1 MSNENTTA
9 STTNDDAGFYA
20 GQDGQSIDD
29 IPVPLGPMGKLLGI
43 EVEEM
48 ESLPN
53 DGESE
58 LDPEDSTEEDVPQLE
73 DNVDEDDTDGD
84 EDDTDTDTEE
94 DDEDADDDDDS
105 TQDDLPSEDDIDWD
119 YKVPVKVDGEVKHLS
134 LSELRKGFATDQ
146 HLSKKGREVSELEKT
161 LKEEYSAKTNQA
173 LELGNVL
180 ATQLQSEEDSLATAY
195 HDIEAKIE
203 KARKDGDTYELNDL
217 KDKRE
222 TAQKDYWGARNKR
235 ETLVGAVQKQQ
246 QEQFQGQMDELMTKF
261 NEDIKTVV
269 PDFNQEA
276 VREFAL
282 AEGIPEDFL
291 DIIMDANVVK
301 FVDDYRKLKQQTSK
315 GSVKRKSATKAKG
328 IPTKRKSTA
337 TQRKVRDT
345 NELRSNVLSGKSDEA
360 GELAFLKSMS
370 KFK

>member
-9 STTNDDAGFYA
+9 STPTDDAGFYA

-29 IPVPLGPMGKLLGI
+29 IPVPLGPMGLKLGL
-43 EVEEM
+43 ESEDT

-53 DGESE
+53 DNESD
-58 LDPEDSTEEDVPQLE
+58 LDPEDSTEEEIPHPE
-73 DNVDEDDTDGD
+73 DDVDEDETDGD
-84 EDDTDTDTEE
+84 EVETEE
-94 DDEDADDDDDS
+94 DAEEAEEDEDEDDS

-119 YKVPVKVDGEVKHLS
+119 YKVPVKVDGEVTHLT
-134 LSELRKGFATDQ
+134 LTELRKGFATDQ
-146 HLSKKGREVSELEKT
+146 HLSKKGREVSELEKS
-161 LKEEYSAKTNQA
+161 LKEEYSSKTNQA

-180 ATQLQSEEDSLATAY
+180 ATQLQSEEDSLASDY
-195 HDIEAKIE
+195 HDLETKIE

-222 TAQKDYWGARNKR
+222 TAQKDYWAARNKR
-235 ETLVGAVQKQQ
+235 ETLVSTVQQRQ
-246 QEQFQGQMDELMTKF
+246 QEQFQTQVDELMAKF

-269 PDFNQEA
+269 PDFDQVA

-301 FVDDYRKLKQQTSK
+301 FVDDYRKLKQKSTK
-315 GSVKRKSATKAKG
+315 GSVKRKTAPKAKG
-328 IPTKRKSTA
+328 VPTKRKSTA
-337 TQRKVRDT
+337 KQREARDAQA
-345 NELRSNVLSGKSDEA
+345 LRQNVLKGNSGEA
-360 GELAFLKSMS
+360 SELEFLKSLS
-370 KFK
+370 KFR

>member
-1 MSNENTTA
+1 MSNENNTA
-9 STTNDDAGFYA
+9 STPMDDAGFYA

-29 IPVPLGPMGKLLGI
+29 IPVPLGPMGIKLGL
-43 EVEEM
+43 EANDT

-53 DGESE
+53 DNESD
-58 LDPEDSTEEDVPQLE
+58 LDPEDSTDEEDVPQIE
-73 DNVDEDDTDGD
+73 DNVDEDETDGD
-84 EDDTDTDTEE
+84 ETETEE
-94 DDEDADDDDDS
+94 DSEEDEEDEDEDDS

-119 YKVPVKVDGEVKHLS
+119 YKVPVKVDGETKHLT
-134 LSELRKGFATDQ
+134 LTELRKGFATDQ
-146 HLSKKGREVSELEKT
+146 HLSKKGRDVSELEKT
-161 LKEEYSAKTNQA
+161 LKAEYAETTQA

-180 ATQLQSEEDSLATAY
+180 ATQLQSAEDLLATDY
-195 HDIEAKIE
+195 HELETKIE

-222 TAQKDYWGARNKR
+222 TAQKDYWAARNKR
-235 ETLVGAVQKQQ
+235 EKLVGTVQKAQ
-246 QEQFQGQMDELMTKF
+246 QEQFQTQVDALMVKF

-269 PDFNQEA
+269 PDFDQEA

-301 FVDDYRKLKQQTSK
+301 FVDDYRLLKQKSTK
-315 GSVKRKSATKAKG
+315 GSVKRKTATKAKG

-337 TQRKVRDT
+337 KQREVRDT
-345 NELRSNVLSGKSDEA
+345 QALRQSVLGGESGEANELE
-360 GELAFLKSMS
+360 FLKSLS
-370 KFK
+370 KFR